1 MKLKKIYKKL
11 KLTVFNNLH
20 LKLLSLFVAFL
31 LWLNVASFSKTK
43 YQIHSY
49 VDIVNLPENL
59 EIVKIKPEKVNII
72 LEGRKNN
79 INSKLTDI
87 AVYVDG
93 KKLKVG
99 RNKVS
104 VNVFVPTEDLTLI
117 SVEPESV
124 IIFTRKKINLEE

>member
-31 LWLNVASFSKTK
+31 LWLNVASFSKTR

-59 EIVKIKPEKVNII
+59 EIVKIKPEKVTVI

-79 INSKLTDI
+79 INNKLTDI
-87 AVYVDG
+87 TVYVDG

-99 RNKVS
+99 RNEIS
-104 VNVFVPTEDLTLI
+104 VNVFIPTEDLTLT
-117 SVEPESV
+117 SVKPESV
-124 IIFTRKKINLEE
+124 IIFTRKKNNSEE

>member
-104 VNVFVPTEDLTLI
+104 VNVFVPTKDLTLI